1 MQICSSSES
10 SAYNLSDLE
19 LPNFFNTFPEKDSAL
34 ENTSSAYG
42 RPASV
47 KSANFDATD
56 STNLLNKAAAAQAQ
70 SPDNN
75 DSQRKAVSDNKMKT
89 DIVDI
94 SEEGAKKLK
103 EENKVSQEKDTA
115 AANNANKADS
125 VQVSHK
131 SDKNQPL
138 STQEINQISKKLA
151 SGAYV
156 SESDM
161 KLLKKNNPAKYK
173 EAMTQKAQLQNR

>member
-1 MQICSSSES
+1 
-10 SAYNLSDLE
+10 
-19 LPNFFNTFPEKDSAL
+19 
-34 ENTSSAYG
+34 
-42 RPASV
+42 
-47 KSANFDATD
+47 
-56 STNLLNKAAAAQAQ
+56 
-70 SPDNN
+70 
-75 DSQRKAVSDNKMKT
+75 MKT